1 MKLNIR
7 SVRFFREHKAFYI
20 GMLLLLILSTGIFVG
35 FRTSSVSTWESVQK
49 DREDSRLED
58 ASFLYSKQI
67 SPEEME
73 RYEKEFN
80 LVMQESVHKDFD
92 VGKATVRVRPVYT
105 ELNMYSV
112 VEGEALLHSGDIL
125 VDRFYFNEND
135 LSFGD
140 SIVIESEVF
149 KIVGI
154 VSFPDYIGMLENE
167 SDLMSN
173 GNAFGLS
180 VVSSDDYQKLSE
192 SGEKTYYSVKF
203 AQDGEDAFREE
214 LSKDG
219 AVLRWTDAGNS
230 PRVSRFDGEIKAIII
245 MSSIAP
251 MFILLVSCFTM
262 AVIMGRMLKREYTHI
277 GTLSAMGY
285 RKRELLVHY
294 LLLPAVVSV
303 VGSGIGLLFGYFSA
317 EPMLMISKVEYSIP
331 AVHLKFTTQ
340 NILTALLLPLL
351 LMLTAASLSILYALR
366 LNTVILLKS
375 NSGKQK
381 RGLLTKLIPHR
392 FGSFRF
398 RFRAKELL
406 SNLPRS
412 FLMIAGICV
421 SATFLFAGIL
431 IYTSIETF
439 KTESFDKVYTYAF
452 QYSFTAI
459 SQENPSEGEPFM
471 AASFDVKSE
480 DNLGITILGIEDNSQ
495 YVQLK
500 DLEGKEISLE
510 KTIVSHSVADRLKL
524 TVGDRITI
532 TSRSDAKE
540 YILTIGAIADSDLGE
555 SIYMK
560 RAVLNEML
568 GIPEDS
574 CVGVY
579 SDTKIDFPDGKV
591 ASDTTREEALEGMN
605 ATVGFMSNFLFILSG
620 VAMVIG
626 VVVIYIVTLLLI
638 SENSKSISMLKVMG
652 YHNSEISSLLTRSN
666 IVPVL
671 IGFAL
676 SIPLATQMMGMFFE
690 ELTSGMYAI
699 FYLDLGWLEIAGALV
714 FILTVYFLTLI
725 PTRRKILA
733 IRLSD
738 SLKGRE

>member
-1 MKLNIR
+1 
-7 SVRFFREHKAFYI
+7 
-20 GMLLLLILSTGIFVG
+20 MLLLLILSTGIFVG
-35 FRTSSVSTWESVQK
+35 FRTSSVSTWNSVQQ

-58 ASFLYSKQI
+58 ASFLYSRPI
-67 SPEEME
+67 SIEEME
-73 RYEKEFN
+73 SYEKEFD
-80 LVMQESVHKDFD
+80 LVMQESVHKDFE
-92 VGKATVRVRPVYT
+92 VGKATVRVRPVYD
-105 ELNMYSV
+105 ELNLYSV
-112 VEGEALLHSGDIL
+112 VEGKPLLHRGDIL
-125 VDRFYFNEND
+125 VDRFYFTENA
-135 LSFGD
+135 LSFGE
-140 SIVIESEVF
+140 SLVIDSEVF

-180 VVSSDDYQKLSE
+180 VVSSEDYQKLSE
-192 SGEKTYYSVKF
+192 SGEKIYYSVKF
-203 AQDGEDAFREE
+203 SSDGEDAFREA
-214 LSKDG
+214 LSKNG

-285 RKRELLVHY
+285 RKRELLIHY

-303 VGSGIGLLFGYFSA
+303 VGSGIGLLVGYLSA

-331 AVHLKFTTQ
+331 AVHLDFTTQ
-340 NILTALLLPLL
+340 NMLTALLLPLL
-351 LMLTAASLSILYALR
+351 LMLTSASLSILYALR
-366 LNTVILLKS
+366 LNTVVLLKS

-381 RGLLTKLIPHR
+381 RGLLTRLIPHR

-406 SNLPRS
+406 SNLPRG

-439 KTESFDKVYTYAF
+439 KTESFDKVYTYEY
-452 QYSFTAI
+452 QYVFTAM
-459 SQENPSEGEPFM
+459 SPKNPSEGEPFM

-480 DNLGITILGIEDNSQ
+480 GNLGITIVGIEDNSK

-500 DLEGKEISLE
+500 DLDGKEISLE
-510 KTIVSHSVADRLKL
+510 KTIVSHSVSDRLKL
-524 TVGDRITI
+524 AVGDRITI

-540 YILTIGAIADSDLGE
+540 YVLTVGAIADSDLGE

-560 RAVLNEML
+560 RATLNKML
-568 GIPEDS
+568 DLPEETHI
-574 CVGVY
+574 GVY
-579 SDTKIDFPDGKV
+579 SDTKIDFPEGIV
-591 ASDTTREEALEGMN
+591 ASDTTRAEALEGMN

-652 YHNSEISSLLTRSN
+652 YHNGEISSLLTRSN

-671 IGFAL
+671 IGFAI
-676 SIPLATQMMGMFFE
+676 SIPLATQIMGMFFE

-699 FYLDLGWLEIAGALV
+699 FYLELGWPEIAAALT